1 MAAGVCQP
9 SFPRYTQHSG
19 FLQQEQDC
27 VQESS
32 HHGSNPEHHIHFRV
46 LKHWPGGPLLT
57 GSTLGLTSTPK
68 ETEPAGGL
76 WVTGGAGPD
85 STARALGFD
94 AELGSY

>member
-1 MAAGVCQP
+1 MAP
-9 SFPRYTQHSG
+9 K
-19 FLQQEQDC
+19 
-27 VQESS
+27 
-32 HHGSNPEHHIHFRV
+32 PEHHIHFRV
-46 LKHWPGGPLLT
+46 LKQHWPGGPLLT